1 MKASSH
7 FSLFLAL
14 LSILSQ
20 YAYCSTSGQPWPL
33 PQSYSVTPNWMPV
46 TKNFNFEIVDKSC
59 DILEAAVTRYAVMLF
74 GNPSENTVRFS
85 ASSELSSL
93 QVDLSNDCEAYP
105 SLYMDESC
113 EYFELHEVL
122 YWLYLLY
129 LL

>member
-1 MKASSH
+1 
-7 FSLFLAL
+7 
-14 LSILSQ
+14 
-20 YAYCSTSGQPWPL
+20 
-33 PQSYSVTPNWMPV
+33 MPV